1 MGNHDHKRKREVT
14 RLEKAPTT
22 QAAAALKGYALEEA
36 PDKAS
41 QRPAGSSLRKIE
53 SQQRENIHKS
63 AAVHQSGQD
72 EPPPKA
78 QQEERPLSHELDAP
92 AIRTMLENG
101 EPQHVESSE
110 EEDVLEALAGFQK
123 RDAGLRAAEPGSG
136 AAGGS
141 PDEESDEERGFVSF
155 IDERKAMR
163 YPTKR
168 RVKEEQDT
176 KKKKVKHKGTK
187 SNMKT
192 GELVHA
198 ESAVPASQKLEVFGP
213 VDSSS
218 FRGLGLA
225 EALSD
230 HLEEI
235 NFVTPTRIQQ
245 SAIPV
250 LLRGRD
256 ALVNAPTGSG
266 KTLAYLAPII
276 NDLQAQE
283 PRVSRAEGTH
293 ALIIVPTRELCLQ
306 IADVLTLILR
316 RYIWLVGG
324 AIYGGEN
331 RAKEKARLRKGVTV
345 LVATPGRLLDHLQNT
360 QSFRT
365 EELRWLVLDE
375 ADRLLDLGFEQKIGE
390 ILAITDRRT
399 SEAGNRRRQTV
410 LLSATLHSKLDSLA
424 SLSLQNPAAIGFQ
437 VQAAEGHLH
446 ITAAEGPSNGGNAH
460 EADAHSTDQEQF
472 HIPKLLKQQVVEV
485 PSKMRLVVLAALLR
499 QICAAQRAAKVV
511 LFMSSCDAVEFVH
524 QMFSEVFELLEGAP
538 LLPVPIFKLHGNL
551 AQGVRTH
558 TFLEFSRCKSGVL
571 ICTDVAARGL
581 DFPEVTSI
589 IQYDPPGEASEYVH
603 RVGRTARMGKVGEA
617 FLFLLPCERGYL
629 AKLEATGVRLDPINL
644 LPALDLLPSQ
654 PGQQGRPGRTLDT
667 HTGAHAVQAR
677 LVDAVSEDPSLRS
690 LASDAFRSSVR
701 AYAAHP
707 AALKDVFHVKR
718 LHLGHVAHSFALR
731 EAPSMLGK
739 SSNKA
744 ELKRKKAEERGG
756 RKTFP
761 AKHKRQKQ

>member
-1 MGNHDHKRKREVT
+1 
-14 RLEKAPTT
+14 
-22 QAAAALKGYALEEA
+22 
-36 PDKAS
+36 
-41 QRPAGSSLRKIE
+41 
-53 SQQRENIHKS
+53 
-63 AAVHQSGQD
+63 
-72 EPPPKA
+72 
-78 QQEERPLSHELDAP
+78 
-92 AIRTMLENG
+92 MLEMQNFTV
-101 EPQHVESSE
+101 Q
-110 EEDVLEALAGFQK
+110 LCLQ
-123 RDAGLRAAEPGSG
+123 
-136 AAGGS
+136 
-141 PDEESDEERGFVSF
+141 ERGFVSF
-155 IDERKAMR
+155 IDERKTMR
-163 YPTKR
+163 YATKR
-168 RVKEEQDT
+168 KVKEEDSSKQ
-176 KKKKVKHKGTK
+176 KKVKFK
-187 SNMKT
+187 
-192 GELVHA
+192 
-198 ESAVPASQKLEVFGP
+198 
-213 VDSSS
+213 
-218 FRGLGLA
+218 
-225 EALSD
+225 
-230 HLEEI
+230 EI

-245 SAIPV
+245 AAIPV

-266 KTLAYLAPII
+266 KTLAYLAAIV

-293 ALIIVPTRELCLQ
+293 ALIVVPTRELCLQ

-375 ADRLLDLGFEQKIGE
+375 ADRLLDLGFEQKIGKAPCDGAGD
-390 ILAITDRRT
+390 ILAITDKRT
-399 SEAGNRRRQTV
+399 AEAGNRRRQTV

-437 VQAAEGHLH
+437 VQAVEGHLH
-446 ITAAEGPSNGGNAH
+446 ITSAEGQDDGGNAAASSAH
-460 EADAHSTDQEQF
+460 TADREQF
-472 HIPKLLKQQVVEV
+472 HIPTLLKQRVVEV

-524 QMFSEVFELLEGAP
+524 QMFSEVFELVDGEP
-538 LLPVPIFKLHGNL
+538 LLPTTIFKLHGNL

-629 AKLEATGVRLDPINL
+629 AKLEATGVRLQPINL
-644 LPALDLLPSQ
+644 LAALDLLPGAQ
-654 PGQQGRPGRTLDT
+654 GQQGRPGRTLDT
-667 HTGAHAVQAR
+667 HTGAHALQAR
-677 LVDAVSEDPSLRS
+677 LGEAVSADPGLRS
-690 LASDAFRSSVR
+690 LAADAFRSSVR

-756 RKTFP
+756 KKVLPGKLRKR
-761 AKHKRQKQ
+761 K